1 MSSTLSSAPVSDEIY
16 IYIYIKGD
24 ESQKFSWN
32 YHYLLRSGLL
42 PIHLVQNIKYK
53 FKLSMS
59 ETHL

>member
-16 IYIYIKGD
+16 IYIYIKGG

-32 YHYLLRSGLL
+32 YHYLVRSGLL

>member
-16 IYIYIKGD
+16 INIYIKGG